1 MVIRRPT
8 GGAIGNMTLV
18 SNTLTAASA
27 VTKADVVLTYTNG
40 AGTATINT
48 DLIASVSRDN
58 GTTYTDVTLASQGT
72 TGGHTILTAHDVTLG
87 GTDSQQMRWKVATV
101 NQSVSKDTR
110 IHAVSLGW
118 S

>member
-1 MVIRRPT
+1 MVAAQGGNAPFPGYDATANTGGGGGGASNNNSTQRLGGVGGTGIVVIRRPT

-48 DLIASVSRDN
+48 DLIASVSR
-58 GTTYTDVTLASQGT
+58 
-72 TGGHTILTAHDVTLG
+72 
-87 GTDSQQMRWKVATV
+87 R
-101 NQSVSKDTR
+101 
-110 IHAVSLGW
+110 
-118 S
+118 